1 MKKILTILLLMI
13 YAAASFGFSV
23 KQFYCC
29 GQEKSVSF
37 PPKQDLN
44 EKYSQDNEKEGSCE
58 NQFHTLSHPVSAK
71 IGNPAKYPA
80 DLHLLTFSAFCR
92 SSLAAFYH
100 KGTGKS
106 TNTPSLNSG
115 VPIYIF
121 NCIYR
126 I

>member
-1 MKKILTILLLMI
+1 MKKILTILLLMM

-29 GQEKSVSF
+29 GQEKSASLTL
-37 PPKQDLN
+37 KQDLN
-44 EKYSQDNEKEGSCE
+44 EKYSQDNEKEGDCE
-58 NQFHTLSHPVSAK
+58 NQFHTLSHPASAK
-71 IGNPAKYPA
+71 IGNPAKYPV
-80 DLHLLTFSAFCR
+80 DLHLLTFGTFYKG
-92 SSLAAFYH
+92 SLAAFQR
-100 KGTGKS
+100 KGTSKI
-106 TNTPSLNSG
+106 TNAPPLNSG